1 MFNIPLLVYLCE
13 VTHAREMHADTKL
26 VLGECVGVQ
35 YPVVGCETWAVFH
48 GSRYLCSCN
57 IMIKLVYNTFTHH
70 LHYIKTL
77 TSKWL
82 VLIHTA
88 INPHARSS
96 HADKWG
102 NNSLL

>member
-35 YPVVGCETWAVFH
+35 YPVVGCDNVNM
-48 GSRYLCSCN
+48 GSFSWRYLCSCN

-88 INPHARSS
+88 INPHSKVQPCR
-96 HADKWG
+96 
-102 NNSLL
+102 